1 MAASNI
7 QSSNTASSPLK
18 AQHAMADSVC
28 RNCLPLLSDYSSDKE
43 IHTQKTFSPEFTV
56 QQNVDSFRK
65 VMQAQFDR
73 KERERQSL
81 ASDLPGRNDLF
92 DKSESVD
99 PVVQIVLDNQYEDF
113 GFPIYRVN
121 YDDEG
126 KWATWYE
133 QFENLLETSLEEA
146 SGGEKI
152 KERLI
157 LYKVEDSE
165 LNHLPFQAVQE

>member
-1 MAASNI
+1 MNA
-7 QSSNTASSPLK
+7 QK
-18 AQHAMADSVC
+18 A
-28 RNCLPLLSDYSSDKE
+28 
-43 IHTQKTFSPEFTV
+43 FSPEFTV

-73 KERERQSL
+73 KERERQGL
-81 ASDLPGRNDLF
+81 APDLPSRDDLF
-92 DKSESVD
+92 DKSDSID
-99 PVVQIVLDNQYEDF
+99 PVVQIVLETQYEDF

-121 YDDEG
+121 YDEEE
-126 KWATWYE
+126 KWAKWYE

-152 KERLI
+152 KEMLI

-165 LNHLPFQAVQE
+165 LNHMPFQAVQE